1 MECPFCAEEVKDEA
15 LVCKHCSRDLKIPK
29 PLIEENQELIATIAE
44 LQLELNQVKAE
55 LARRRAPVPFW
66 ASHLAI
72 YIAPPILLL
81 LAAHVL
87 LIIRLDVN
95 PLIMRAASMLIP
107 LPFGFALAW
116 VAHLHWRMAAGIGLA
131 IGVVAVAGMTAIVG
145 ITDDVPILPQNFRE
159 WRETSE
165 YALSIA
171 LATLTGNII
180 ATSVQSMLPKH
191 VVGRRR
197 PSKLALRV
205 AQMIGPPVGTQAL
218 RRRAE
223 KIGGLLRTA
232 GSLGAATGSAAGTI
246 YTGVRALIAM

>member
-44 LQLELNQVKAE
+44 MQLELNQLKAE
-55 LARRRAPVPFW
+55 LARYKTPLPFW
-66 ASHLAI
+66 AHHLAI
-72 YIAPPILLL
+72 YIVPPILLL

-87 LIIRLDVN
+87 LIMRLDVN

-116 VAHLHWRMAAGIGLA
+116 VAHLRWQMAIVVGLIIGILA
-131 IGVVAVAGMTAIVG
+131 VTGMTAIVG
-145 ITDDVPILPQNFRE
+145 FVDDVPILPQNLRE
-159 WRETSE
+159 WRETTE
-165 YALSIA
+165 YAVSIA

-180 ATSVQSMLPKH
+180 ASIVQNMLPKH
-191 VVGRRR
+191 VVGRQR
-197 PSKLALRV
+197 PSKV
-205 AQMIGPPVGTQAL
+205 AMRMAMMIGPPVGRQAL

-223 KIGGLLRTA
+223 KIGTLLKTA
-232 GSLGAATGSAAGTI
+232 GSLGAAGGSAAGTI
-246 YTGVRALIAM
+246 YTGIRALIAM